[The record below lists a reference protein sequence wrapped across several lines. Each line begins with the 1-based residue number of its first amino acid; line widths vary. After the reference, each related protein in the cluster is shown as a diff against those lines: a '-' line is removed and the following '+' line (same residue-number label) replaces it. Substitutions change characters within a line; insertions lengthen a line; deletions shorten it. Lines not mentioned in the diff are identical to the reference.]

1 MSVLSAVVEHH
12 QMTTQP
18 IDPKTSAP
26 KKKARP
32 LQVALAI
39 FWSFFGVR
47 KRKNWQEDATS
58 ITPVQA
64 IIGGII
70 GALIFIFALLMI
82 VRMVTHLG
90 PSA

>member
-1 MSVLSAVVEHH
+1 MNPQS
-12 QMTTQP
+12 

-26 KKKARP
+26 KKAGP

-47 KRKNWQEDATS
+47 KRKNWQEDASS
-58 ITPVQA
+58 ITPIQA

-70 GALIFIFALLMI
+70 GALIFIFTLVMI
-82 VRMVTHLG
+82 VRIVTH
-90 PSA
+90 